1 MSTHPVAP
9 EPGSVTVYATS
20 WCPYCSRLLADL
32 EAEPVPHTVVDV
44 DTAPDADEAS
54 AAVERINGGNRV
66 VPTVVF
72 PDGTTA
78 TNPSLDDVLLRLA
91 R

>member
-1 MSTHPVAP
+1 MPSHPVVPA
-9 EPGSVTVYATS
+9 PGSLTVYATS
-20 WCPYCSRLLADL
+20 WCPYCAILLGDL
-32 EAEPVPHTVVDV
+32 RRDRVPHTVVDV
-44 DTAPDADEAS
+44 DTAPDADAAS
-54 AAVERINGGNRV
+54 AFVESVNGGNRV

-78 TNPSLDDVLLRLA
+78 TNPSLGEVMPRLA